1 MGDATGHLPP
11 QPPPPDPPTPRLTAQ
26 QLAQAAQRRLA
37 NTDPT
42 ATGAGRRRVPRWRLG
57 LWLVECVV
65 LLLVLEVIV
74 LRPQR
79 ARPSA
84 PRQQAAP
91 ALSAAVPVPLV
102 PLGPRARLL
111 PGLKE
116 LTPAFLAPLAGLA
129 IGSETLRSAQHSFSV
144 ATGLPVEVENSLGM
158 RFRLVPP
165 GTAIL
170 GSPPTEAGRGDREAQ
185 HVFVVPEPFYLGAF
199 EVTQQEWTRVMPADP
214 SHYKGARRP
223 VEEVTWN
230 DCQQFLAALCRL
242 EGVVAGTYRL
252 PDESEWEYA
261 CRAGTRTAYC
271 SGDDP
276 RRLDGFATHGGNGG
290 LGTTTVGLKR
300 PNGLGLY
307 DLHGN
312 VWEWCQNY
320 FVPYANEDRVADPEH
335 ESWRCLRGGN
345 WYVRPPDCRSAGRNR
360 LPPASNGNMLGF
372 RVLRTIAT
380 AVQTS
385 GAAPQSPDADAP
397 LEPGGGLPP

>member
-1 MGDATGHLPP
+1 MGDVTG
-11 QPPPPDPPTPRLTAQ
+11 QEPPPPPPGPPVPRLTAA

-37 NTDPT
+37 GIDPT
-42 ATGAGRRRVPRWRLG
+42 AAGGGRRRVPRWRLG
-57 LWLVECVV
+57 LWLVECLV
-65 LLLVLEVIV
+65 LLLVLEVFV

-79 ARPSA
+79 ARQPA
-84 PRQQAAP
+84 PGQAPPALPTAAP
-91 ALSAAVPVPLV
+91 VPIA
-102 PLGPRARLL
+102 PLGPQARAL

-116 LTPAFLAPLAGLA
+116 VTPAFLAPVAGLA
-129 IGSETLRSAQHSFSV
+129 VGSETMRSAQHSFSL

-158 RFRLVPP
+158 HFRLVPP

-170 GSPPTEAGRGDREAQ
+170 GSPPTEAGRGEREAQ

-199 EVTQQEWTRVMPADP
+199 EVTQQEWSRVMAADP

-223 VEEVTWN
+223 VEEVTWD
-230 DCQQFLAALCRL
+230 DCQQFLAALCRR

-276 RRLDGFATHGGNGG
+276 RRLDGVATHGGNGG

-300 PNGLGLY
+300 ANGLGLY

-345 WYVRPPDCRSAGRNR
+345 WYVRPLDCRSAGRNR

-372 RVLRTIAT
+372 RVLRTVAP
-380 AVQTS
+380 
-385 GAAPQSPDADAP
+385 APQAP
-397 LEPGGGLPP
+397 SATP